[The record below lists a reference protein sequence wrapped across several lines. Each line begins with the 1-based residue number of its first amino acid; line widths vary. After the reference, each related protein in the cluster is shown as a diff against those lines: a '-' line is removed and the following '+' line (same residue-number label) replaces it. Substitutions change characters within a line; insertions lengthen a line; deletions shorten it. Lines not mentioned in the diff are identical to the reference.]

1 MAQSKT
7 NKKTPKSEK
16 NPKKSV
22 VRKAIRIIWILFF
35 AVILFIT
42 ASMYAVSKGVFGALP
57 GFEELENPE
66 NALATEIY
74 SSDGELLGTYFK
86 ENRSNVTFD
95 ELSPHVV
102 NALIATE
109 DRRFE
114 DHSGIDLKGLLRVL
128 IKTVFLGHSSSGG
141 GSTLT
146 QQLAKNL
153 FHSPSHSLIQ
163 RIPQKA
169 KEWIIAA
176 ELERRY
182 TKEEILTMYLN
193 TVEFVNNAHGIKS
206 AARVYF
212 STTPDSLNILQS
224 ATLVGMVK
232 NPSLYNPVR
241 FPEKSLERRN
251 VVLAQMVKYGYLEQE
266 AADSLSQLPL
276 DLHYSRVD
284 HHRGLAPYLRERLRL
299 YMHQWVKEHPK
310 SDGSTYD
317 IYRDGLKIYTTI
329 DSRLQEYAEEAMRA
343 HLKKLQHDFFKH
355 WDQISADP
363 WTWNPESKKYNP
375 NYMEREIRKTS
386 RWQKMKEK
394 GLAEDSIRASFNIP
408 REMNVFSWNHND
420 YHTDTMMTPFDSVK
434 YYRMHL
440 QTGFEAVDPKTGRIR
455 AYVGGVDHR
464 YWQLDH
470 VTTRRQVGSTFKP
483 FVYTAAIKDLH
494 YSPCQKFANVDY
506 PNPDFDNWAPR
517 NSADYKEG
525 EMIALWDALA
535 HSVNKIT
542 AKLMLDLGSPGNV
555 VDLVRQMGITAPIPE
570 VPSIALGT
578 TDISVEEMAGA
589 YTAFANRGIY
599 AAPYFIDR
607 IEDKYGNIIARF
619 SPTTKEVLN
628 EDVAYTMLYFLEKVV
643 DEGTGQRLRYRY
655 KFNGEIAGKTGT
667 TQENTDGWFMGVIPD
682 LVTATWVGGDDPVIR
697 FRSTSLG
704 QGANMALPIFAEF
717 LKRVYQDESLGIR
730 PDAEFSKPAEPLSI
744 ELDCEKY
751 ESGHSS
757 EYDDLEF

>member
-1 MAQSKT
+1 MTRKER
-7 NKKTPKSEK
+7 NKKAAQKAARKRITG
-16 NPKKSV
+16 
-22 VRKAIRIIWILFF
+22 KAIRLVWLLFF
-35 AVILFIT
+35 AGISFIT
-42 ASMYAVSKGVFGALP
+42 LSMYAVSRGVFGPLP

-66 NALATEIY
+66 NSLATEIY
-74 SSDGELLGTYFK
+74 SADGELIGTFFR
-86 ENRSNVTFD
+86 ENRSNVLYKD
-95 ELSPHVV
+95 LSPNLV

-114 DHSGIDLKGLLRVL
+114 NHSGIDLKGLIRVL
-128 IKTVFLGHSSSGG
+128 IKTVFLGNPGSGG

-153 FHSPSHSLIQ
+153 FHSPSHSLLE

-182 TKEEILTMYLN
+182 TKEEIITMYLN

-212 STTPDSLNILQS
+212 SSTPDSLDILQS

-241 FPEKSLERRN
+241 FPEKALERRN
-251 VVLAQMVKYGYLEQE
+251 VVLAQMVKYGYLDQSR
-266 AADSLSQLPL
+266 ADSLMQQPL
-276 DLHYSRVD
+276 NLHYSRVD

-299 YMHQWVKEHPK
+299 FMHKWVKTHPRPD
-310 SDGSTYD
+310 SSYYD

-329 DSRLQEYAEEAMRA
+329 DSRMQRYAEEAMRS
-343 HLKKLQHDFFKH
+343 HLKELQATFFKH
-355 WDQISADP
+355 WDEVKAEP
-363 WTWNPESKKYNP
+363 WTWDPESAKYKP
-375 NYMEREIRKTS
+375 DYMEHELRKTA
-386 RWQKMKEK
+386 RWSNMKK
-394 GLAEDSIRASFNIP
+394 QGIAEDSIRSSFDVP
-408 REMNVFSWNHND
+408 HEMQVFSWKHAD
-420 YHTDTMMTPFDSVK
+420 RMADTTMTPYDSVK

-440 QTGFEAVDPKTGRIR
+440 QPGFMAVDPKSGEIK

-464 YWQLDH
+464 FWQLDH

-517 NSADYKEG
+517 NSGKYKDG

-555 VDLVRQMGITAPIPE
+555 IDLVRQMGINAPIPE

-578 TDISVEEMAGA
+578 TDISVEEMTGA
-589 YTAFANRGIY
+589 YTTYDNRGIY
-599 AAPYFIDR
+599 AAPYYIDH
-607 IEDKYGNIIARF
+607 IEDKYGNVIARF
-619 SPTTKEVLN
+619 SPTTREVLN

-643 DEGTGQRLRYRY
+643 DEGTGRRLRYRY
-655 KFNGEIAGKTGT
+655 KFEGEIAGKTGT
-667 TQENTDGWFMGVIPD
+667 TQDNTDGWFMGVIPD
-682 LVTATWVGGDDPVIR
+682 LVTGTWVGGDDPLMR
-697 FRSTSLG
+697 FRSTHLG

-717 LKRVYQDESLGIR
+717 LKRIYADKTLGIS
-730 PDAEFSKPAEPLSI
+730 PEAEFPKPAEPLSI

-751 ESGHSS
+751 ESGHRS